1 MPRYQM
7 RQQLFR
13 LGDDY
18 LIRDAAGRDCFFVD
32 GRALSIGSKLSFQD
46 MNRQELAWIEQKIF
60 RWGKTFEIKRAGQ
73 LIGLLRK
80 KPFTFLHARF
90 TLDVA
95 GPDDLEAVGSFLD
108 REYVFTRAG
117 KKVAEVSKRWFD
129 VGDTYG
135 IDIAEGEDDVLLL
148 AATVVV
154 DQCCHEK

>member
-18 LIRDAAGRDCFFVD
+18 LIKDAAGHDRYFVD
-32 GRALSIGSKLSFQD
+32 GKAFTLGSKLSFQD
-46 MNRQELAWIEQKIF
+46 LNGHELAWIEQKLF
-60 RWGKTFEIKRAGQ
+60 RWGKTFEIRRAGQ
-73 LIGLLRK
+73 VIGLLRK

-108 REYVFTRAG
+108 REYVFTRSGA
-117 KKVAEVSKRWFD
+117 KVAEVSKRWFD
-129 VGDTYG
+129 LGDTYG
-135 IDIAEGEDDVLLL
+135 VDIADGEDDVLLL
-148 AATVVV
+148 AAAVIV